1 VWGGVGDLPVPA
13 DYDGDGITDFA
24 VFRPATSEWLIRRS
38 SDDVAVV
45 QAWGSRFLDDVPV
58 LGDLDADGT
67 TDIVVYRRSTGEWFI
82 RQSATNTPRQVAW
95 GSPFL
100 ADVPLTLP
108 LWLLLFP

>member
-1 VWGGVGDLPVPA
+1 
-13 DYDGDGITDFA
+13 
-24 VFRPATSEWLIRRS
+24 
-38 SDDVAVV
+38 VV

-58 LGDLDADGT
+58 LGDFDADGT
-67 TDIVVYRRSTGEWFI
+67 TDIAVYRRSTGEWFI